1 VISVL
6 GIHIATRTS
15 WLHDDGSVETRS
27 MHVRVL
33 IGTYTRGTAS
43 EGIYVA
49 EWSEQ
54 SGRLEQLR
62 LATRADNPSLVVW
75 SKQHRRVYA
84 VLEVTDYTPQQEGA
98 IACYELN
105 GFRLTSR
112 EYIPSGGGL
121 PCALAFDRGERRL
134 AVANYA
140 GSVALIEL
148 TPNGTF
154 GAQRHAVRHTR
165 ASVHPRRQR
174 EAHPHGVTFIG
185 GELWV
190 PDLGGDAVY
199 RYGGTTLE
207 ASRVIDAPA
216 GSGPRLLIGHPT
228 LPVCYLV
235 HELGNE
241 VGVLSR
247 APEPRYLQRIT
258 TLAAGFDG
266 RSAASDIHLS
276 ADGRFLYVTNRGEDS
291 IVGYAIGDSGELA
304 VVTRIATRGTHPR
317 AFALSPGGEW
327 LLVANRDSSTV
338 TVFRRDAA
346 SGALSDSGFTLDVP
360 APASLS
366 FVES

>member
-1 VISVL
+1 
-6 GIHIATRTS
+6 
-15 WLHDDGSVETRS
+15 
-27 MHVRVL
+27 MQVRVL

-54 SGRLEQLR
+54 HGRLDQLR

-84 VLEVTDYTPQQEGA
+84 VVEVADYTPQQEGG

-105 GFRLTSR
+105 DFRLTSR
-112 EYIPSGGGL
+112 EFIPSGGGL
-121 PCALAFDRGERRL
+121 PCALAFDSGERRL

-148 TPNGTF
+148 TNGTF
-154 GAQRHAVRHTR
+154 GAQRHIVRHNR
-165 ASVHPRRQR
+165 GSVHPRRQR

-185 GELWV
+185 DELWV

-199 RYGGTTLE
+199 RYRAGATLE
-207 ASRVIDAPA
+207 APRIVDAPR
-216 GSGPRLLIGHPT
+216 GTGPRLVVGHPT

-241 VGVLSR
+241 VAVLSVE
-247 APEPRYLQRIT
+247 PEARYLQRIS
-258 TLAAGFDG
+258 TLDAGFDG
-266 RSAASDIHLS
+266 RNAASDIHLS
-276 ADGRFLYVTNRGEDS
+276 ADGRFLYVSNRGEDS
-291 IVGYAIGDSGELA
+291 IVGNAIGDAGELS

-317 AFALSPGGEW
+317 GFALSPSGRW

-338 TVFRRDAA
+338 TVFRRDAET
-346 SGALSDSGFTLDVP
+346 GALSDSGYTLDVP

-366 FVES
+366 FVDG